1 MLRLLAFLLITAAA
15 TMVSCSEASPPPA
28 AKVERPPIPVRV
40 ATVAPAPPASVV
52 RGAGTLTLKR
62 EMALSFKVPGI
73 IARYYVDTGDA
84 VKEGQVLAELDQ
96 REIDAR
102 EHEAKA
108 AFDKAQRDYARAQEL
123 FRTGAVAR
131 ARLDDAKSLFDQ
143 AKARRDA
150 VAFDKAWTR
159 LTAPADG
166 VVLTKAWDD
175 NELVQPGQTI
185 LTIGDRSS
193 GLIVTLALS
202 DRDVVRVSQG
212 DTATVSFA
220 ALSTPVA
227 GKVARIAG
235 KADPRTGAFDVEV
248 AIDGAPQGL
257 LSGMIGEA
265 SIAPSRTEPV
275 ALLAVPSESIIEG
288 EGVAGS
294 VFLVD
299 AQGGVARRRA
309 VELAGIAGDMAL
321 VRTGLTLGDEVVTAG
336 APYLRDGDSI
346 EIVATMPAAPPAPR

>member
-1 MLRLLAFLLITAAA
+1 M
-15 TMVSCSEASPPPA
+15 
-28 AKVERPPIPVRV
+28 
-40 ATVAPAPPASVV
+40 
-52 RGAGTLTLKR
+52 
-62 EMALSFKVPGI
+62 
-73 IARYYVDTGDA
+73 
-84 VKEGQVLAELDQ
+84 
-96 REIDAR
+96 
-102 EHEAKA
+102 
-108 AFDKAQRDYARAQEL
+108 
-123 FRTGAVAR
+123 
-131 ARLDDAKSLFDQ
+131 
-143 AKARRDA
+143 
-150 VAFDKAWTR
+150 
-159 LTAPADG
+159 
-166 VVLTKAWDD
+166 DD

-275 ALLAVPSESIIEG
+275 ARWRCPANPLSKARASRGASFWSMRRAALRAAARSSLRNRG
-288 EGVAGS
+288 RHGAGA
-294 VFLVD
+294 D
-299 AQGGVARRRA
+299 RPDARR
-309 VELAGIAGDMAL
+309 
-321 VRTGLTLGDEVVTAG
+321 
-336 APYLRDGDSI
+336 
-346 EIVATMPAAPPAPR
+346 